1 MLELIALALLQFS
14 SFTTDFSAG
23 VYPANSS
30 VITTN
35 NVDHGAGGWTGIDA
49 EHGAG
54 GWTGVDA
61 EHGAGGWTGFNA
73 EHGAGGWTG
82 R

>member
-14 SFTTDFSAG
+14 SFTTDFSTGTVLSDSPVTTTTSADHGAG
-23 VYPANSS
+23 GWTGVDA
-30 VITTN
+30 
-35 NVDHGAGGWTGIDA
+35 DHGAGGWTGIDA
-49 EHGAG
+49 DHGAG

-61 EHGAGGWTGFNA
+61 D
-73 EHGAGGWTG
+73 HGAGGWTG